1 MKNNANDLKL
11 NEKYGIIFVTFNLKP
26 QYRQNGEF
34 YIMKK
39 KLTGLLTAVS
49 ALLYSSSF
57 FAMTAFADGEG
68 SAETT
73 ANATAAAGTGSV
85 FWTLIFPLIIMFA
98 MLYLIAIR
106 PQKKREQELKN
117 MQESLQVGDEIVT
130 GGGIVGIVVA
140 TGDDT
145 VVIETGGAR
154 HKLRIKTW
162 AITENVTAQERVKEA
177 KAAASKKTDSG
188 LASAGIVEDEPE
200 KKPKKKKK
208 EE

>member
-1 MKNNANDLKL
+1 
-11 NEKYGIIFVTFNLKP
+11 
-26 QYRQNGEF
+26 
-34 YIMKK
+34 MKK
-39 KLTGLLTAVS
+39 KLTGFIVSVS
-49 ALLYSSSF
+49 ALLYSASA
-57 FAMTAFADGEG
+57 FAMTVFAEGEE
-68 SAETT
+68 SAVTT
-73 ANATAAAGTGSV
+73 AANSATVPTGSV
-85 FWTLIFPLIIMFA
+85 FGTLILPLIIMFVL
-98 MLYLIAIR
+98 LYFVAIR

-162 AITENVTAQERVKEA
+162 AITENVTAMERVKAA
-177 KAAASKKTDSG
+177 KAATSKKTDSG
-188 LASAGIVEDEPE
+188 LASAAVVEDEPE
-200 KKPKKKKK
+200 KKPRKKKKSD

>member
-1 MKNNANDLKL
+1 
-11 NEKYGIIFVTFNLKP
+11 
-26 QYRQNGEF
+26 
-34 YIMKK
+34 MKK

-73 ANATAAAGTGSV
+73 ANATAAGTGSV
-85 FWTLIFPLIIMFA
+85 FWTLIFPLIIMFVL
-98 MLYLIAIR
+98 LYFVAIR

-162 AITENVTAQERVKEA
+162 AITENVTAQERVKAA
-177 KAAASKKTDSG
+177 KAAASKKTDAG
-188 LASAGIVEDEPE
+188 LASAGVVEDEPE
-200 KKPKKKKK
+200 KKMKKKKK
-208 EE
+208 SDEE

>member
-1 MKNNANDLKL
+1 
-11 NEKYGIIFVTFNLKP
+11 
-26 QYRQNGEF
+26 
-34 YIMKK
+34 MKK
-39 KLTGLLTAVS
+39 KFIGFITAVS
-49 ALLYSSSF
+49 GMLCMAASVG
-57 FAMTAFADGEG
+57 MTAFADGEG

-73 ANATAAAGTGSV
+73 ANATATAGTGSV
-85 FWTLIFPLIIMFA
+85 FWTLIFPLIIMFVL
-98 MLYLIAIR
+98 LYFVAIR

-117 MQESLQVGDEIVT
+117 MQESLEVGDEIVT